1 MSETVERV
9 VLSKISGEISVA
21 IRISFYDK
29 AHREVL
35 EKMSNYSISLS
46 SNEYEGWIYQ
56 DFLGNDVP
64 VWIFINKD
72 YFEKNCEILG
82 EL

>member
-1 MSETVERV
+1 MSDTVERV
-9 VLSKISGEISVA
+9 IVSKVNGEIGVA
-21 IRISFYDK
+21 IRVSFYDK
-29 AHREVL
+29 AHREAL
-35 EKMSNYSISLS
+35 GKMEGFSISLS

-56 DFLGNDVP
+56 DFSSDGIP

-72 YFEKNCEILG
+72 YFERSCEILG